1 MSWLRVKICCISS
14 LDEARLAIEAG
25 ADALGLV
32 SEMPSG
38 PGVIDE
44 HVIAEIVASV
54 PTTVDTFL
62 LTSKTDPV
70 DIQIQVEQSGA
81 NTIQLVDWLGIES
94 LQELRD
100 RCPNTRL
107 VQVIHIESA
116 AQIQMALDIESD
128 VDALLLDS
136 GKPYASRRELGGT
149 GRIHDWSISEQIC
162 QAVSVPV
169 FLAGGLNETNIREA
183 IRSVNP
189 YGVDLCSS
197 VRTNGS
203 LDVRKIAVFFETV
216 SPFRADRPLEP

>member
-14 LDEARLAIEAG
+14 LDEAKLAIEAG

-38 PGVIDE
+38 PGVIDDLL
-44 HVIAEIVASV
+44 IASISAAV
-54 PTTVDTFL
+54 PPSIDTFL

-70 DIQIQVEQSGA
+70 DIQIQFEQSSA
-81 NTIQLVDWLGIES
+81 NTLQLVDWLGTKS
-94 LQELRD
+94 LRELRE
-100 RCPNTRL
+100 RCPNARL
-107 VQVIHIESA
+107 VQVIHIDSE

-136 GKPYASRRELGGT
+136 GKPNASLRELGGT
-149 GRIHDWSISEQIC
+149 GRTHDWHISEQIR
-162 QAVSVPV
+162 QAVSIPV
-169 FLAGGLNETNIREA
+169 FLAGGLTASNVTEA
-183 IRSVNP
+183 IRSVSP

-203 LDVRKIAVFFETV
+203 LDARIIAAFFKTD
-216 SPFRADRPLEP
+216 SPFREDRPTEP